1 MCVEGKGCVGEET
14 GAIGVCYRESTIAE
28 QRAGR
33 KRKGQSV
40 NIVAQKKNGRVSARW
55 FRVEAQVQ
63 REGKFRT
70 RLSSK

>member
-1 MCVEGKGCVGEET
+1 MYVEGKGCVGEGA

-40 NIVAQKKNGRVSARW
+40 NIVAQKKNESKRDGSAWKRKRKERENSAR
-55 FRVEAQVQ
+55 
-63 REGKFRT
+63 G
-70 RLSSK
+70 